1 MVIEFE
7 EGDVQVI
14 GILILIDVSLI
25 NGTEIWLGFGDFGE
39 GG

>member
-1 MVIEFE
+1 MTCKFFFFF
-7 EGDVQVI
+7 VQVI

-25 NGTEIWLGFGDFGE
+25 NGTEIWLRFGDFGE